1 MLCAY
6 KLSLS
11 GVNYILIEADKVG
24 TGTTEKTTAKVT
36 SQHGL
41 IYSKIIKEF
50 GVEEARNY
58 LLFNEAAIQQYRDI
72 CKKIG
77 CSFEEEDSYVYSV
90 DSLKK
95 LETEM
100 KALQKINCK
109 AEFLKDIK
117 LPFYT
122 SGAIKFK
129 NQLQLDPKEFISKIK
144 TNLNIIEDTKAI
156 SYNGKAIITDKGEIE
171 AKKIIVATHFPFINK
186 HGSYYL
192 KMYQHR
198 SYVLALQNAEFPDGM
213 YIDENMSGLTFRKLN
228 DLLLLGGGSHRTGK
242 QGGGYRE
249 LEVVAAKYFSNA
261 KIKYKWATQDCM
273 TLDGIPYIGQ
283 YSSNTKNLYVAT
295 GFNKW
300 GFTSSM
306 IASDILRDMVMGK
319 ENSYSYLFSPSRTIF
334 RSQLFINGLETASN
348 LLRLTKPRCPHL
360 GCALKW
366 NGQENSWDCACH
378 GSRFSETGK
387 LINNPATDDLKM

>member
-11 GVNYILIEADKVG
+11 GVNYILIDADKVG

-58 LLFNEAAIQQYRDI
+58 LLLNEAAIQQYRDI
-72 CKKIG
+72 CKKTG
-77 CSFEEEDSYVYSV
+77 CSYEERDSYVYSV
-90 DSLKK
+90 DSPEK
-95 LETEM
+95 LDTEM

-109 AEFLKDIK
+109 AEFVKDIK
-117 LPFYT
+117 LPFYN
-122 SGAIKFK
+122 SGGIKFK

-213 YIDENMSGLTFRKLN
+213 YIDEKMTGLSFRKLN

-249 LEVVAAKYFSNA
+249 LEVVAAKYFPNA

-306 IASDILRDMVMGK
+306 IASDILRDMVTGK